1 MVRQIQKLV
10 GGLNLW
16 LCTAFRS
23 ILDHVFFMAYALRVL
38 RVLFIGLVFLIGLQ
52 RMGKRRNLFLV
63 FPTLMIAV
71 AASRLHSASIVPPC
85 SPSHYHTWLYYR
97 GTQDSDH
104 ACISSLRYISF
115 ISFIVFF
122 CSLLITCTE
131 NDNATPDSWK
141 RIHTTTT
148 I

>member
-38 RVLFIGLVFLIGLQ
+38 RVLFIGLVFLIGHQ
-52 RMGKRRNLFLV
+52 HMGKRRNLFLV
-63 FPTLMIAV
+63 FPTLYE
-71 AASRLHSASIVPPC
+71 SCCYEPPPFSLHC

-97 GTQDSDH
+97 GTQDADH

>member
-52 RMGKRRNLFLV
+52 PMPKSIFS
-63 FPTLMIAV
+63 FPNPLRELLR
-71 AASRLHSASIVPPC
+71 AASIQPPLF
-85 SPSHYHTWLYYR
+85 PFTLSHL
-97 GTQDSDH
+97 
-104 ACISSLRYISF
+104 A
-115 ISFIVFF
+115 
-122 CSLLITCTE
+122 LL
-131 NDNATPDSWK
+131 
-141 RIHTTTT
+141 
-148 I
+148 